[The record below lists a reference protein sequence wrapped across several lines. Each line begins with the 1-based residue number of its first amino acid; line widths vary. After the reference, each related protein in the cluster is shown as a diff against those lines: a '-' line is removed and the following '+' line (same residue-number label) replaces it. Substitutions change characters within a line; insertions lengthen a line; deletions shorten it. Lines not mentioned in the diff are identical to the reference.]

1 MSTMGQDVMTV
12 RPRRELRWREV
23 KQRFA
28 EWRHRARSRAELIN
42 LSDRCLHDI
51 GITRS
56 TADFEA
62 SKPFWMA

>member
-12 RPRRELRWREV
+12 RPRRVSRWREV

-28 EWRHRARSRAELIN
+28 EWRHRARSRAELET
-42 LSDRCLHDI
+42 LSDRVLQDI
-51 GITRS
+51 GMSRC
-56 TADFEA
+56 TANFES